1 MLVIYI
7 LLACL
12 SMLFFAAGFCVH
24 AFYFTER
31 RIGALSAEVEKLQ
44 RLLGEKQ
51 GEVTE
56 AQDEIAR
63 TSELVRSME
72 LQVRRRQ
79 KELEGLQQI
88 AARQDEEIASLQR
101 DAEAIRTA
109 LVAAGTVSLSPA
121 PTGADSF
128 RALQVA
134 ISTSAA
140 ASGPVAPE
148 RSSLSPSDK
157 TPEWRNNLDTILA
170 SLDRMGS
177 AIEREG

>member
-12 SMLFFAAGFCVH
+12 SMLCFAAGFSVH

-31 RIGALSAEVEKLQ
+31 RIRALRAEVEKLQ

-56 AQDEIAR
+56 AQDEIAK

-88 AARQDEEIASLQR
+88 AARQDEEIGSLQR

-109 LVAAGTVSLSPA
+109 LLAAGTLSLSPA

-128 RALQVA
+128 RTLQMA

-140 ASGPVAPE
+140 VSGPVVAE
-148 RSSLSPSDK
+148 LGRLSTSEK
-157 TPEWRNNLDTILA
+157 TPGWRNNLDTILA
-170 SLDRMGS
+170 SLDKMGS
-177 AIEREG
+177 AIERER